1 MFIKWNAARL
11 PAAVECV
18 LFTEDIVFCVF
29 CFISLKFTL
38 YFCCFF
44 YRCMVEAIVGILE
57 TEYLLYILIVHS
69 VFIIIA
75 TLIWPVRKVSN
86 LLCVQ
91 ILSLFTL

>member
-1 MFIKWNAARL
+1 MRAIHGGHCILRVLFYFIKVY
-11 PAAVECV
+11 P
-18 LFTEDIVFCVF
+18 LFLLFF
-29 CFISLKFTL
+29 LSLHGRS
-38 YFCCFF
+38 YC
-44 YRCMVEAIVGILE
+44 ILE

>member
-44 YRCMVEAIVGILE
+44 YRCMVEAIV
-57 TEYLLYILIVHS
+57 YLKLNTYCI
-69 VFIIIA
+69 F
-75 TLIWPVRKVSN
+75 
-86 LLCVQ
+86 
-91 ILSLFTL
+91 

>member
-44 YRCMVEAIVGILE
+44 LSLHGRSYCILE